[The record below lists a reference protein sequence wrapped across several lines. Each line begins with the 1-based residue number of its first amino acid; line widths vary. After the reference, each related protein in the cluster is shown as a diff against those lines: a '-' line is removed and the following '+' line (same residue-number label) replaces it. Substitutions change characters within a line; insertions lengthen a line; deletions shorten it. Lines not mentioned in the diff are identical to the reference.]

1 MSDKFITAI
10 NNTVSALESL
20 NLGVHSFILRQNN
33 RTTATYIRPP
43 YRWEYTHM
51 LNSLSK
57 SFTSTGAMFAMQE
70 GLLSPDD
77 YVTSFFDVSGI
88 DLCENMKKMKVRHLL
103 TMSTGHRP
111 NADFIFS
118 TDDCVKA
125 FLSSDVPE
133 EPGTAFLYNT
143 GATYMIS
150 AIVHKVTGLPVY
162 EYLKPRL
169 FDKLGIDNIR
179 WESCSKGI
187 PFGGF
192 GLHLHTEDI
201 AKFGQFLLDNGRYNG
216 EQLLDPELLKQA
228 TSYQIANTGEKDWS
242 MGYGWQF
249 WRCMPDG
256 VYRGDGAYGQY
267 VIVMPKQ
274 NAVMAVTSG
283 SKNMQGIL
291 DVIWEHLLPA
301 LDEAYDGETINIV
314 SEITPLSGTTSGSHN
329 GEFYSCEENA
339 FDIAGFEFNSSDRL
353 TLYIGSENKPY
364 EIALGNG
371 SWIDND
377 HQIDEG
383 QAFPFHARLLS
394 YTAASHKW
402 NNPDSCKISLV
413 GTRSAYSQEWIF
425 TFDGDK
431 AEIGFVQN
439 LASRQLNIK
448 SVKSSR

>member
-1 MSDKFITAI
+1 MSDKLRNAI
-10 NNTVSALESL
+10 NNTASALESL
-20 NLGVHSFILRQNN
+20 DLGVHSFILRQNN

-43 YRWEYTHM
+43 YKWEYTHM

-88 DLCENMKKMKVRHLL
+88 DLCGNMKKMKVRHLL

-118 TDDCVKA
+118 TDDCVTA
-125 FLSSDVPE
+125 FLSSNVPE
-133 EPGTAFLYNT
+133 EPGSDFLYNT

-150 AIVHKVTGLPVY
+150 AIVYKVTGLPVY

-169 FDKLGIDNIR
+169 FEKLGIDNIW
-179 WESCSKGI
+179 WESCPKGI

-228 TSYQIANTGEKDWS
+228 TSYQIANHGAKDWS
-242 MGYGWQF
+242 KGYGWQF

-267 VIVMPKQ
+267 VIVMPNQ

-283 SKNMQGIL
+283 SNNMQGIL

-301 LDEAYDGETINIV
+301 LEQPYEGEPMNIE
-314 SEITPLSGTTSGSHN
+314 SELPSLSGDSECGHV
-329 GEFYSCEENA
+329 GVRYSCAENQ
-339 FDIAGFEFNSSDRL
+339 FGITEFEFTASDKL
-353 TLYIGSENKPY
+353 CMYTGAEKKPY
-364 EIALGNG
+364 TVSLGNG
-371 SWIDND
+371 CHVFND
-377 HQIDEG
+377 HMFTEG
-383 QAFPFHARLLS
+383 KAFPFNAHLLS
-394 YTAASHKW
+394 TTAASHSW
-402 NNPDSCKISLV
+402 TSPDSCTVRLI
-413 GTRSAYSQEWIF
+413 GTHSAYTQHWKF
-425 TFDGDK
+425 TFDGDDAVIDFK
-431 AEIGFVQN
+431 QN
-439 LASRQLNIK
+439 LSSQPIK
-448 SVKSSR
+448 ITAKKYKR